1 MPRREFVSLL
11 MRLFL
16 VFLISFFAFS
26 SKAQTAFTIKLKATY
41 GKVYDL
47 SELKKNKASVLV
59 FLSPECP
66 ICQKYTLT
74 INQIQQDFSL
84 QGVAFYG
91 IVPGKNFK
99 NKTINKFAKDY
110 GLSMPILLDPDY
122 VLTKSVG
129 ATVTPEVILFN
140 PDGIMQYAGKVD
152 NWYESIGSRRTV
164 ITEFYLKNAIS
175 GLINGTEI
183 NVKRTTP
190 VGCFIF

>member
-1 MPRREFVSLL
+1 M
-11 MRLFL
+11 
-16 VFLISFFAFS
+16 
-26 SKAQTAFTIKLKATY
+26 
-41 GKVYDL
+41 YDL
-47 SELKKNKASVLV
+47 SELKKNKGSVLV

-74 INQIQQDFSL
+74 INQIQQAFSS

-99 NKTINKFAKDY
+99 NKTINKFAVDY
-110 GLSMPILLDPDY
+110 GLNMPILLDPDY

-140 PDGIMQYAGKVD
+140 ADGVMQYAGKVD
-152 NWYESIGSRRTV
+152 NWYESIGNRRAV
-164 ITEFYLKNAIS
+164 ITELYLKDAINSLLS
-175 GLINGTEI
+175 GQLVK
-183 NVKRTTP
+183 VKRTIP

>member
-1 MPRREFVSLL
+1 
-11 MRLFL
+11 MR
-16 VFLISFFAFS
+16 VTIVIIAICCFAFL
-26 SKAQTAFTIKLKATY
+26 SKAQTAFSIKLKATD
-41 GKVYDL
+41 GKMYDL
-47 SELKKNKASVLV
+47 SELKKNKGSVLV

-74 INQIQQDFSL
+74 INQIQQAFSS

-99 NKTINKFAKDY
+99 NKTINKFAVDY
-110 GLSMPILLDPDY
+110 GLNMPILLDPDY

-140 PDGIMQYAGKVD
+140 ADGVMQYAGKVD
-152 NWYESIGSRRTV
+152 NWYESIGNRRAV
-164 ITEFYLKNAIS
+164 ITELYLKDAINSLLS
-175 GLINGTEI
+175 GQLVK
-183 NVKRTTP
+183 VKRTIP